1 MDQLFKEIA
10 HFGWSLG
17 TLKLWSKADFRCV
30 YCDLNMF
37 ASLDNNQLG
46 VLDHLLPQSRYP
58 LLKVS
63 PSNLVL
69 SCWVC
74 NRIKRHWDAN
84 TKVATPV
91 YHDGDVLEPA
101 QRKEL
106 ITRARRYI
114 ESMRKK
120 KEEALK
126 TQLEAIN
133 TFRLRRPRDGG
144 DNFGF

>member
-1 MDQLFKEIA
+1 MDQLFKENA

-63 PSNLVL
+63 PSNFTPKLLGVQSHKTAL
-69 SCWVC
+69 GCQHESCHT
-74 NRIKRHWDAN
+74 RIS
-84 TKVATPV
+84 
-91 YHDGDVLEPA
+91 
-101 QRKEL
+101 
-106 ITRARRYI
+106 RR
-114 ESMRKK
+114 RC
-120 KEEALK
+120 
-126 TQLEAIN
+126 
-133 TFRLRRPRDGG
+133 
-144 DNFGF
+144 FGTCPTERIDYAGSSIH